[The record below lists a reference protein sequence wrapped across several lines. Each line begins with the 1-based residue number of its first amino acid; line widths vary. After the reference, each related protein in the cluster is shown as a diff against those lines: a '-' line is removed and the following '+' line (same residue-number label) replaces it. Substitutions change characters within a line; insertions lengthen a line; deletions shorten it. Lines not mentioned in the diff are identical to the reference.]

1 MRGSRGSVVRA
12 SRYIRHIA
20 VGTTL
25 VFGLTVALPAGTP
38 PGAGGFPV
46 SWLWS
51 WLRPTAASAAP
62 VWPDVPGVP
71 RQPSGTAAG
80 KRHYVPTDATTADG
94 GAGRPPGKGIGALA
108 PYSPQAPK
116 VSQTTTPALTGDIT
130 TTDLTTTDF
139 TIMTA
144 VPPQVDAQYPPAGYA
159 SPTLTPELLVAAHD
173 PDASPGT
180 MTYDFLVY
188 NSAGTKIAD
197 SGWITSRTWVVPAG
211 KLVWGQTYSWTV
223 GAKDGA
229 ALLSTSQRLNSLA
242 TPVPQP
248 LITSGLA
255 QNDGRGFEPSVGNYT
270 TTATDATVMA
280 VGPALSVERAYNS
293 QDPRVGLAFGAGWS
307 SVFDAKVTEQKDV
320 AGALQTAVATYPGG
334 QEIAFGRNA
343 DGTFASPSG
352 RFATFASVTGGYR
365 LVDKDGTTYTFT
377 AATGVPGQ
385 FGLASIADAQ
395 GRTATLTYDA
405 GRPTKITSA
414 SGRALTLTWST
425 PAGATVPHVATVVT
439 DPVSAGDPAS
449 ALTWTYTYSGDLL
462 TKVCPPTSSTACT
475 SYGYGTASR
484 HPSAVDNAGP
494 RSYWRLGDASG
505 TAATSAVLDN
515 SGTDNGRYT
524 NVTLGQP
531 GPLPGSTA
539 TASGFNGTSSRV
551 QVPSKLVTNG
561 SYQAI
566 SLWFKTTAPNG
577 VLFSYQAD
585 PISNPTTPGNYTPA
599 LYVGASGK
607 LYGEFWYAGGVAP
620 MASAGSV
627 TDGNWHHVVLSAA
640 GNTQSL
646 YLDGALVG
654 SKTGLIQMVN
664 AASAANMYIG
674 AGFIG
679 GGWPDESHYQQSGN
693 TGYATFFNGTIGEVG
708 FFDRPLTA
716 ANVTA
721 VHNTG
726 RATAHPLTSIVRP
739 SGNPSATI
747 AYDPKTGSVTQV
759 TDSNGGVWRIAAPTV
774 SGSSQVYA
782 GAALAAGPV
791 DYWRLSETGT
801 IDAINEVNGNTATYS
816 SVTLGVTGGPLGDAT
831 VASFNGTSSYL
842 RLPTQDVP
850 TTGPA
855 SISMWFKMPANNT
868 AGGVLFGYQNGP
880 VTDPTVTTSWVPALY
895 VGTDGKLRGTYWVGD
910 LSKIITSP
918 GRVNDGN
925 WHHVALAASTGSQSL
940 YLDGVPVAPPVS
952 APLVA
957 TSAQYAYVG
966 AGKWSGSWPAH
977 SAAAVGYFPGQIGE
991 VAYYRAQLSNA
1002 QVAAQFAAREKSS
1015 GAPVRTIVVTDP
1027 GNKTITHV
1035 YDVATGREIA
1045 ETDALGNKTQYG
1057 YDVGGFLRTITDP
1070 NGNVTT
1076 SEHDVRGNVV
1086 SQTTCQDR
1094 SANRCSTVYYTYYPD
1109 ATTKVLTPDP
1119 RNDVMLTMRDGRSAS
1134 ATDNTYLTSYT
1145 YDVKGNRTA
1154 ITDPLG
1160 RVTATAYTDGTTVAA
1175 ADGGLAPPGLPM
1187 TVTTPSG
1194 DKQSV
1199 VYYRSGEV
1207 ASVTDPAGKVT
1218 RFTYDGLGRVLS
1230 ETETTDTFPAGLTTQ
1245 YAYDGLGRVVSQT
1258 DPATTNRVTGA
1269 AHTAVT
1275 TTVYNVD
1282 GQVTSQTVSDTTGG
1296 DAARTESATYNT
1308 HGQQDTVT
1316 DPAGNVSRYEYDV
1329 YGNVVKETEVDGG
1342 ITTSTYDAEG
1352 NLLTSTVV
1360 GYTGDPNAPSA
1371 PTDLVVTSKAYDP
1384 AGRLASVTDAMGWVA
1399 SYTYTDNELTAT
1411 VVRRDPTSGAT
1422 FTTEQDSYDAA
1433 GNLVRQLTNNGAT
1446 TVTYTVDAA
1455 DRTVSSTLDPDGLGR
1470 TTTLEYSRDDD
1481 VVSRTMSDS
1490 SGTVAREETLFDKLG
1505 RPLAHAVHNGGLA
1518 PLARW
1523 RLAEPSGA
1531 QTARD
1536 SGGNSPAT
1544 ATNVTWTTDHGGAA
1558 AFNGTNSVI
1567 TTTGPVVDTARS
1579 FTFAAWVYPTDSST
1593 NRSVLTQEGRTES
1606 SFNLKVDSLAS
1617 GTWAMSMSDTDDPT
1631 SGGTY
1636 VRSPQPAQ
1644 LNTWTHVAGVFD
1656 AAAGQ
1661 MRLYLNGAL
1670 AATQALPAGFVPWT
1684 ATGPLAIGRV
1694 KWHGFLGDY
1703 FAGSVSD
1710 VQAYSRVLTAAE
1722 ISGVY
1727 GGTAPAAGAGVIRT
1741 SWVRDQDG
1749 LVESSIDP
1757 LGQATSYEY
1766 DEDGERVVTV
1776 SPAVQ
1781 AETGGGA
1788 PVATRPVTFAGY
1800 NTFGEHVEAKDPNG
1814 NVTVAGYDA
1823 AGRVV
1828 STRLPSYTPPGSST
1842 PITPETTATY
1852 DDNGQLVSSTDALG
1866 RTTTYVYDQLGRL
1879 AKATAPN
1886 LGVTRYTYDLLGDQL
1901 SVTDPN
1907 GATASATYDFLGRQV
1922 TSTQAVR
1929 QTGTSHTT
1937 RYTYGPGGWL
1947 SETRS
1952 PGDIVTKATYNAAGE
1967 TLTSTD
1973 GANAVTS
1980 YAYDGAGRPVRT
1992 TLVDGTYTT
2001 ITYDMAGRDIA
2012 TRTYDAAGVLL
2023 ATQSTEYDAANNVTA
2038 ATDART
2044 TRITFAY
2051 DSTGM
2056 VVSETQPVSATQS
2069 ITTSFGYDVSGNR
2082 TRFTDGRGNAF
2093 LTTYNSWGLPE
2104 SKIEPA
2110 TPAYPNLAD
2119 RTFTVSYNA
2128 VGQVAS
2134 QTSPGGVSVT
2144 NTYDVMGNLTRQV
2157 GAGAEVATADRTFD
2171 YDLGGRL
2178 VSASA
2183 PGGTNTFAYD
2193 DRNLLLSTAG
2203 PSGDATFAYNADGS
2217 MTSRADAAGPTSYT
2231 YDTAGRVSTVVNPTT
2246 GVQLGYGYNPLSLV
2260 SSVTYGSTGNART
2273 VGYDSRHRL
2282 VSDDLRTPA
2291 GTSIA
2296 KITYGYDSNGNET
2309 SKTTTGF
2316 AGSSANTY
2324 SYDRADRLI
2333 LWYDG
2338 TTNTN
2343 YTYDKSGN
2351 RTSVG
2356 SKTFSYDQRNQ
2367 LLTGDGTSFG
2377 YTPRGTLSS
2386 ATSGSATYLTQT
2398 DAFGQVIRQDAASG
2412 TQNYTYDALGRLL
2425 RTGFAYSGL
2434 GNTLAADGA
2443 AKYTRDEDDD
2453 LVGVAAGASQTHAW
2467 TDQHTDVV
2475 GLLTATGTAL
2485 TGSTTYDPLGRIVAT
2500 NGMLGNL
2507 GYQSSWTD
2515 FSTGRV
2521 NMWNRWYNTLTG
2533 QFDTRDSVDLD
2544 PVPDSVDANRFAYA
2558 DDNPLTETDPTGHW
2572 PSCGW
2577 CKKAVSKVS
2586 SAWHATTSF
2595 VSYSYSYAYS
2605 YARSYTSY
2613 AYHYAARTYHA
2624 AKKTVS
2630 HAYRAVQ
2637 KKVSHAYHKVR
2648 RWANHTY
2655 HAAKRWVKHRY
2666 HAATR
2671 WVKHAYHAAHRW
2683 VKHAYHKAR
2692 KWVAHKVHTVR
2703 KAIKKAYHRVKQ
2715 AGKVVVARTARVVK
2729 HVAHKVKDAYNAT
2742 EKWVK
2747 DHKNAIIEAVA
2758 IGGAILAGIACTA
2771 ATAGAGAV
2779 ACMVGT
2785 AAIINLAKDAAQGNI
2800 HNWGDAFQSLGTGA
2814 IQGLAGGAS
2823 GAIGGKAAGFVA
2835 GKMGK
2840 LAGSVGGR
2848 MLSGAVSGGVGDA
2861 AYQLGTTGKVNL
2873 RGVAVSA
2880 GISAALGGVYRGRS
2894 PSGCTHSFDRKT
2906 KVLLA
2911 SGATV
2916 AIANV
2921 KIGDRVKATD
2931 PRTGQTTPQTVV
2943 ALHLNRD
2950 TDLTDLVV
2958 RNRRGETEVLHTT
2971 QHHPFW
2977 DASRK
2982 AWVDAKDLTAS
2993 RSTLV
2998 APDGG
3003 SLALLSVRNYTD
3015 VKEMHDLTVAN
3026 VHTYYVV
3033 AAGQPALVHN
3043 CGDGGEGVSVTGHD
3057 LYVSGSKKRPEP
3069 AWRNGKEYELDGDGK
3084 VVPGARGEDGWPLG
3098 ISTNTSPS
3106 GVPRNSSNTH
3116 LYRLPAGTTL
3126 PAGMKVVADGT
3137 DAGGPGPLGHHT
3149 FYPTTAVSPSD
3160 FRGDFRGLDGWE
3172 NLGPLENFPVKG
3184 G

>member
-293 QDPRVGLAFGAGWS
+293 QDPRVGLAVGAGWS

-816 SVTLGVTGGPLGDAT
+816 SVTPGVTGGPLGDAT

-1057 YDVGGFLRTITDP
+1057 YDVAGSLRTVTDP

-1119 RNDVMLTMRDGRSAS
+1119 RNDVMSTARDARSAS
-1134 ATDNTYLTSYT
+1134 ATDNTYLTT
-1145 YDVKGNRTA
+1145 YAYDAKGNRVSV
-1154 ITDPLG
+1154 TDPLG
-1160 RVTATAYTDGTTVAA
+1160 RVTITTYTDGTTVAA
-1175 ADGGLAPPGLPM
+1175 ADGGFAPAGLPSTLATPGGARQTVTSDRFPAGLTSRITYDKLGRIVSHTAPPVTNRVTGAVH
-1187 TVTTPSG
+1187 TEVTTTVYNSDGLATSQTVADTTGG
-1194 DKQSV
+1194 DASRTSTMTYNQFGQAV
-1199 VYYRSGEV
+1199 
-1207 ASVTDPAGKVT
+1207 SVTDPAGK
-1218 RFTYDGLGRVLS
+1218 
-1230 ETETTDTFPAGLTTQ
+1230 TTQ
-1245 YAYDGLGRVVSQT
+1245 LEYDPYGNPVKE
-1258 DPATTNRVTGA
+1258 
-1269 AHTAVT
+1269 TASDGGVT
-1275 TTVYNVD
+1275 TT
-1282 GQVTSQTVSDTTGG
+1282 
-1296 DAARTESATYNT
+1296 
-1308 HGQQDTVT
+1308 
-1316 DPAGNVSRYEYDV
+1316 
-1329 YGNVVKETEVDGG
+1329 
-1342 ITTSTYDAEG
+1342 TYDAEQR
-1352 NLLTSTVV
+1352 LLTSVLN
-1360 GYTGDPNAPSA
+1360 GYTGDPNNPSA

-1399 SYTYTDNELTAT
+1399 SYTYTDNGLTARVT
-1411 VVRRDPTSGAT
+1411 RRDPSTGAT
-1422 FTTEQDSYDAA
+1422 FVQEDNSYDTA
-1433 GNLVRQLTNNGAT
+1433 GNLVSRTTNNGAT
-1446 TVTYTVDAA
+1446 TTTYAVDAA
-1455 DRTVSSTLDPDGLGR
+1455 SRTTSSTVDPSGLKR
-1470 TTTLEYSRDDD
+1470 TTANVLSPDDYAT
-1481 VVSRTMSDS
+1481 STTMTDAT
-1490 SGTVAREETLFDKLG
+1490 GATVARSDATCDPLG
-1505 RPLAHAVHNGGLA
+1505 RMTSQTVYNDTASGPAGWWKLNETSGTTAADSS
-1518 PLARW
+1518 ARNRPGALSSGVSW
-1523 RLAEPSGA
+1523 SSGA
-1531 QTARD
+1531 ATFNGSTGAITTAGPILDTTQSFSVSAWLNLASTAGYETAVSQDGNIESAFCLQYDKGDNRWAFCRNNADVNNSTVIRAMSTTAPTVGVWTHLVGVYD
-1536 SGGNSPAT
+1536 STTGAMTLYVNGAQAGT
-1544 ATNVTWTTDHGGAA
+1544 ATDTTPFATSGPLVIGRGKYNGATNLDLFTGSIANVQ
-1558 AFNGTNSVI
+1558 
-1567 TTTGPVVDTARS
+1567 
-1579 FTFAAWVYPTDSST
+1579 VYSRALSASEAST
-1593 NRSVLTQEGRTES
+1593 LYGSGRT
-1606 SFNLKVDSLAS
+1606 
-1617 GTWAMSMSDTDDPT
+1617 G
-1631 SGGTY
+1631 
-1636 VRSPQPAQ
+1636 
-1644 LNTWTHVAGVFD
+1644 
-1656 AAAGQ
+1656 
-1661 MRLYLNGAL
+1661 GAL
-1670 AATQALPAGFVPWT
+1670 ATNRLTTTWSLDQQGLPTAMTDPNGNTTSYDVDEAGQTVVVAKPT
-1684 ATGPLAIGRV
+1684 VLTEVGGATGVP
-1694 KWHGFLGDY
+1694 
-1703 FAGSVSD
+1703 
-1710 VQAYSRVLTAAE
+1710 
-1722 ISGVY
+1722 
-1727 GGTAPAAGAGVIRT
+1727 
-1741 SWVRDQDG
+1741 
-1749 LVESSIDP
+1749 
-1757 LGQATSYEY
+1757 
-1766 DEDGERVVTV
+1766 
-1776 SPAVQ
+1776 
-1781 AETGGGA
+1781 
-1788 PVATRPVTFAGY
+1788 TRPVSYIGY
-1800 NTFGEHVEAKDPNG
+1800 NTFGEPVETKDPNG
-1814 NVTVAGYDA
+1814 NVTVTGYDA

-1828 STRLPSYTPPGSST
+1828 STQLPSYTPPGS
-1842 PITPETTATY
+1842 TTAIVPVATRAY
-1852 DDNGQLVSSTDALG
+1852 DSLGQLTTSTDPLG
-1866 RTTTYVYDQLGRL
+1866 KTTSYVYDQLGRV
-1879 AKATAPN
+1879 AKVTAPN
-1886 LGVTRYTYDLLGDQL
+1886 LGASTYTYDLLGDRL
-1901 SVTDPN
+1901 SATDPT
-1907 GATASATYDFLGRQV
+1907 GAVSTATYDYLGRTL
-1922 TSTQAVR
+1922 TSTAVVR
-1929 QTGTSHTT
+1929 QAGTNYTT
-1937 RYTYGPGGWL
+1937 THTYGTGGWL
-1947 SETRS
+1947 ASTRS
-1952 PGDIVTKATYNAAGE
+1952 PTGVTTSTTYNAAGE
-1967 TLTSTD
+1967 PLTVTD
-1973 GANAVTS
+1973 GAGKVTR
-1980 YAYDGAGRPVRT
+1980 YAYDGAGRQIRT
-1992 TLVDGTYTT
+1992 TLPDNTYSTV
-2001 ITYDMAGRDIA
+2001 TYDLAGQVVA
-2012 TRTYDAAGVLL
+2012 TASYDSAGAQL
-2023 ATQSTEYDAANNVTA
+2023 ATQSSMYDANGNATA
-2038 ATDART
+2038 VTDARGT
-2044 TRITFAY
+2044 TTTYTY
-2051 DSTGM
+2051 DATGLLT
-2056 VVSETQPVSATQS
+2056 SEVQPISGSDS
-2069 ITTSFGYDVSGNR
+2069 ITTTFGYDVGGNR
-2082 TRFTDGRGNAF
+2082 TRLTDGRGNAF
-2093 LTTYNSWGLPE
+2093 ITTYNTWGLPE
-2104 SKIEPA
+2104 SQVEPA
-2110 TPAYPNLAD
+2110 TTAHPNPGD
-2119 RTFTVSYNA
+2119 RTFTTSYDA
-2128 VGQVAS
+2128 AGRVAS
-2134 QTSPGGVSVT
+2134 QTQPGGVSVA
-2144 NTYDVMGNLTRQV
+2144 NTYDDVGNLTMQV
-2157 GAGAEVATADRTFD
+2157 GAGAEVATTDRTFSYTPD
-2171 YDLGGRL
+2171 GGM
-2178 VSASA
+2178 ASR
-2183 PGGTNTFAYD
+2183 T
-2193 DRNLLLSTAG
+2193 
-2203 PSGDATFAYNADGS
+2203 
-2217 MTSRADAAGPTSYT
+2217 DAAGTTAYT
-2231 YDTAGRVSTVVNPTT
+2231 YDTAGRLATAGNTATGVALSYTYNNLSQVSTIA
-2246 GVQLGYGYNPLSLV
+2246 YGTS
-2260 SSVTYGSTGNART
+2260 GNTRT
-2273 VGYDSRHRL
+2273 FGYDSLHRL
-2282 VSDDLRTPA
+2282 TTDELKTPSA
-2291 GTSIA
+2291 ASIA
-2296 KITYGYDSNGNET
+2296 KIAYGYDANSNET
-2309 SKTTTGF
+2309 SKTTTGW
-2316 AGSSANTY
+2316 SA
-2324 SYDRADRLI
+2324 A
-2333 LWYDG
+2333 
-2338 TTNTN
+2338 
-2343 YTYDKSGN
+2343 
-2351 RTSVG
+2351 
-2356 SKTFSYDQRNQ
+2356 
-2367 LLTGDGTSFG
+2367 
-2377 YTPRGTLSS
+2377 
-2386 ATSGSATYLTQT
+2386 ATA
-2398 DAFGQVIRQDAASG
+2398 
-2412 TQNYTYDALGRLL
+2412 
-2425 RTGFAYSGL
+2425 
-2434 GNTLAADGA
+2434 
-2443 AKYTRDEDDD
+2443 
-2453 LVGVAAGASQTHAW
+2453 
-2467 TDQHTDVV
+2467 QHTRTRHAARCPRPPPDR
-2475 GLLTATGTAL
+2475 
-2485 TGSTTYDPLGRIVAT
+2485 PR
-2500 NGMLGNL
+2500 
-2507 GYQSSWTD
+2507 WTP
-2515 FSTGRV
+2515 SP
-2521 NMWNRWYNTLTG
+2521 
-2533 QFDTRDSVDLD
+2533 TRS
-2544 PVPDSVDANRFAYA
+2544 
-2558 DDNPLTETDPTGHW
+2558 
-2572 PSCGW
+2572 
-2577 CKKAVSKVS
+2577 
-2586 SAWHATTSF
+2586 
-2595 VSYSYSYAYS
+2595 
-2605 YARSYTSY
+2605 ARSCP
-2613 AYHYAARTYHA
+2613 
-2624 AKKTVS
+2624 
-2630 HAYRAVQ
+2630 
-2637 KKVSHAYHKVR
+2637 R
-2648 RWANHTY
+2648 R
-2655 HAAKRWVKHRY
+2655 
-2666 HAATR
+2666 
-2671 WVKHAYHAAHRW
+2671 
-2683 VKHAYHKAR
+2683 
-2692 KWVAHKVHTVR
+2692 
-2703 KAIKKAYHRVKQ
+2703 
-2715 AGKVVVARTARVVK
+2715 RTAR
-2729 HVAHKVKDAYNAT
+2729 
-2742 EKWVK
+2742 
-2747 DHKNAIIEAVA
+2747 
-2758 IGGAILAGIACTA
+2758 
-2771 ATAGAGAV
+2771 
-2779 ACMVGT
+2779 
-2785 AAIINLAKDAAQGNI
+2785 
-2800 HNWGDAFQSLGTGA
+2800 
-2814 IQGLAGGAS
+2814 
-2823 GAIGGKAAGFVA
+2823 
-2835 GKMGK
+2835 
-2840 LAGSVGGR
+2840 R
-2848 MLSGAVSGGVGDA
+2848 
-2861 AYQLGTTGKVNL
+2861 
-2873 RGVAVSA
+2873 
-2880 GISAALGGVYRGRS
+2880 
-2894 PSGCTHSFDRKT
+2894 
-2906 KVLLA
+2906 
-2911 SGATV
+2911 
-2916 AIANV
+2916 
-2921 KIGDRVKATD
+2921 
-2931 PRTGQTTPQTVV
+2931 
-2943 ALHLNRD
+2943 
-2950 TDLTDLVV
+2950 
-2958 RNRRGETEVLHTT
+2958 
-2971 QHHPFW
+2971 
-2977 DASRK
+2977 
-2982 AWVDAKDLTAS
+2982 
-2993 RSTLV
+2993 
-2998 APDGG
+2998 
-3003 SLALLSVRNYTD
+3003 
-3015 VKEMHDLTVAN
+3015 
-3026 VHTYYVV
+3026 
-3033 AAGQPALVHN
+3033 
-3043 CGDGGEGVSVTGHD
+3043 
-3057 LYVSGSKKRPEP
+3057 
-3069 AWRNGKEYELDGDGK
+3069 
-3084 VVPGARGEDGWPLG
+3084 
-3098 ISTNTSPS
+3098 
-3106 GVPRNSSNTH
+3106 
-3116 LYRLPAGTTL
+3116 
-3126 PAGMKVVADGT
+3126 
-3137 DAGGPGPLGHHT
+3137 
-3149 FYPTTAVSPSD
+3149 
-3160 FRGDFRGLDGWE
+3160 
-3172 NLGPLENFPVKG
+3172 
-3184 G
+3184 